1 MPHQQT
7 KPDAPDQAVPGDRDA
22 QLPHDRDE
30 RAGSKPGTEPG
41 AESDNA
47 QHDQNRKSME
57 RALAD
62 TESKIVDT
70 ERRGI
75 PSDVPSSSDNG

>member
-7 KPDAPDQAVPGDRDA
+7 KPNAPDQAMPTDRGA

-30 RAGSKPGTEPG
+30 KAGNKPGTESG
-41 AESDNA
+41 NA
-47 QHDQNRKSME
+47 QHDQNRESMK
-57 RALAD
+57 RALQD
-62 TESKIVDT
+62 TESNIEDT

-75 PSDVPSSSDNG
+75 PSNVPSASDNG